1 MIRLDLIP
9 SLNSVSYG
17 GKEMYQA
24 PNGPY
29 SVFAGRDA
37 SRALAKMS
45 FDPADLNSSNI
56 SDLTEDEIK
65 VCVCLFT
72 FLRMVICR
80 YFLS

>member
-1 MIRLDLIP
+1 
-9 SLNSVSYG
+9 VSYG

-56 SDLTEDEIK
+56 SDLTEDELK
-65 VCVCLFT
+65 VMKDWEAK
-72 FLRMVICR
+72 FLNTKKYPVVGKLID
-80 YFLS
+80 